1 MSGLIDLHT
10 HALPGLDDGAKD
22 EAESLALL
30 EMSYAQGITLTALTP
45 HCTLHREGSLERFL
59 SRRQAAYE
67 RLLKAKEKTDRPLP
81 QLLLGAELYA
91 DHDISRVPNIERL
104 CLEGTNFLLMEFA
117 FTDKLEWLSECVYM
131 LNRKGIIPILA
142 HVERYPHRERIFAD
156 LKDLKV
162 IYQLNASCF
171 LSFMGRMRTKQ
182 ILRHQETFIVASDM
196 HDPNNRPCNL
206 KQAHRICQ
214 KKDPASA
221 QALFLREIRD
231 LIQKEQ

>member
-1 MSGLIDLHT
+1 MSGLIDWHT
-10 HALPGLDDGAKD
+10 HALPAIDDGAKD

-30 EMSYAQGITLTALTP
+30 EMSYAQGVTLTALTP

-67 RLLKAKEKTDRPLP
+67 RLLKAKEQADRPMP

-104 CLEGTNFLLMEFA
+104 CLEGTRFLLMELAFA
-117 FTDKLEWLSECVYM
+117 DKLEWLSECVYM
-131 LNRKGIIPILA
+131 LNRQGIVPMIA
-142 HVERYPHRERIFAD
+142 HVERYPQRDRIFAD

-171 LSFMGRMRTKQ
+171 LSFMGRMRAKQ
-182 ILRHQETFIVASDM
+182 ILRHGETFIVASDM
-196 HDPNNRPCNL
+196 HNLNNRPCDL
-206 KQAHRICQ
+206 DQAYRICQ
-214 KKDPASA
+214 KRDPELA
-221 QALFLREIRD
+221 QILFLREIGA
-231 LIQKEQ
+231 LTQTK